1 MTAREGS
8 LPASSGRALLRIAL
22 YYLAIAAA
30 LGFLLWR
37 FPELWTLIA
46 LGELP
51 QMTGELT
58 SAIDAPG
65 VGLDA
70 ATPQGW
76 PGMIVAMTSLLA
88 TLVFMVPVAW
98 TYIVIKR
105 AYGYDESVVHT
116 LLILPIAVTGIVLIV
131 KGSLALAF
139 SLAGIVAAV
148 RFRTT
153 LDDTKDAVYVFLAIG
168 VGLASGVQALGVAAA
183 LSFVFNAVN
192 LVLWRMNFGNIYA
205 DQMHRTGGLGLA
217 DALAGPDSRK
227 GALSFGDPRLAAALA
242 PRELKEVADR
252 MARTHRYLDAESDTS
267 KERKQYALLMVY
279 TPEAGPA
286 QAAVE
291 PLLDE
296 MAVRWSL
303 AEILPSTNGV
313 TVLEYLVRLKDQ
325 YRPGALLDALHRI
338 GETTVAA
345 AEFRSLKGLAKR
357 S

>member
-1 MTAREGS
+1 MSKGGNSR
-8 LPASSGRALLRIAL
+8 PASSGRSLLLIGF
-22 YYLAIAAA
+22 YYLVLTVAVG
-30 LGFLLWR
+30 LLLWR
-37 FPELWTLIA
+37 TPELWSLIA

-51 QMTGELT
+51 QVANELT
-58 SAIDAPG
+58 SALDSPG
-65 VGLDA
+65 VGIDA
-70 ATPQGW
+70 ATPTGW
-76 PGMIVAMTSLLA
+76 PGMIVAVTSLLA
-88 TLVFMVPVAW
+88 TLVFMIPVAW

-183 LSFVFNAVN
+183 LSFVFNVVN

-227 GALSFGDPRLAAALA
+227 GAFSFGDPRLAAALA

-267 KERKQYALLMVY
+267 KERKHYALLIVY
-279 TPEAGPA
+279 TTAAGPG
-286 QAAVE
+286 QEAVE
-291 PLLDE
+291 PFLEE
-296 MAVRWSL
+296 MAIRWSL
-303 AEILPSTNGV
+303 AEILPSNDGV
-313 TVLEYLVRLKDQ
+313 TVLEYLVRLKEH
-325 YRPGALLDALHRI
+325 YRPGALLDALRRI
-338 GETTVAA
+338 GDPPVAG
-345 AEFRSLKGLAKR
+345 AEFRSLRGLAKR